1 MYPECMVSGRPTSC
15 RLIVKNT
22 NKDESPLVHWFIHAY
37 FVQPPLYLMISL
49 PAASSMYKIISL
61 IIRYYS
67 TCSLDSYLFN
77 PDGISY
83 NKENEMDIVLS
94 LSTFEASLVLQTD

>member
-1 MYPECMVSGRPTSC
+1 
-15 RLIVKNT
+15 
-22 NKDESPLVHWFIHAY
+22 
-37 FVQPPLYLMISL
+37 
-49 PAASSMYKIISL
+49 MYKIIISL